1 MSALKSANKELK
13 GMMKT
18 VKIEDVDNLQDEMMD
33 LMDISNEIQESL
45 GRSYNVPDDI
55 DEEELLGELDAL
67 EVDMGTEMDADGVPS
82 YLQPDK
88 DHDVEAELNLPSA
101 PIGHATITAGRS
113 NVQCHVFTAS
123 SFVEGLFQTK
133 RIFVFLEEIKN
144 SAMQLSYE
152 PYMSNVLREV
162 LDTWQWLR
170 VLYS

>member
-1 MSALKSANKELK
+1 
-13 GMMKT
+13 MMKT

-88 DHDVEAELNLPSA
+88 DHGVEAELNLPSA
-101 PIGHATITAGRS
+101 PIGHATIPAGRS
-113 NVQCHVFTAS
+113 NVQAEDELGLPAVPHAS
-123 SFVEGLFQTK
+123 I
-133 RIFVFLEEIKN
+133 RN
-144 SAMQLSYE
+144 
-152 PYMSNVLREV
+152 
-162 LDTWQWLR
+162 
-170 VLYS
+170 